1 MFCEKNVKTLPCKI
15 KPLGLSRLHI
25 ARLQT
30 IILFSY
36 RSSFKV
42 IILTL
47 AGDCDKLLTSESV
60 VPLSDLHLSRDI
72 CKQPRW

>member
-42 IILTL
+42 M

-60 VPLSDLHLSRDI
+60 VPLSDLHLSRNI
-72 CKQPRW
+72 CKQPRR